1 MKFTMLPFLHGI
13 GLRENRWVPV
23 FDFPKTNPFFINMVP
38 LLSPLLS
45 PLSVVTIVP
54 WLIFH
59 GHRDVVFT
67 KLPRQKLTKIDRQ
80 ASHVTLPPPLAVRH
94 KAFGDPK
101 AKINLTFT
109 VPGKMWDFPHGKP
122 MGFVGKIIYKWW
134 GFHQQTMGIHWGFQK
149 WGYPFNAGWF
159 IRENH
164 IKMDDDWGT
173 PIYGNHHMSRYEMN
187 TLVFEMI

>member
-1 MKFTMLPFLHGI
+1 
-13 GLRENRWVPV
+13 
-23 FDFPKTNPFFINMVP
+23 
-38 LLSPLLS
+38 
-45 PLSVVTIVP
+45 
-54 WLIFH
+54 
-59 GHRDVVFT
+59 
-67 KLPRQKLTKIDRQ
+67 
-80 ASHVTLPPPLAVRH
+80 VTLPPPLAVRH

-149 WGYPFNAGWF
+149 WGYPFIAGWF
-159 IRENH
+159 IREH
-164 IKMDDDWGT
+164 PIKMDDDWGT

-187 TLVFEMI
+187 TWVLR

>member
-1 MKFTMLPFLHGI
+1 MSPPDSGI
-13 GLRENRWVPV
+13 SGDKL
-23 FDFPKTNPFFINMVP
+23 
-38 LLSPLLS
+38 
-45 PLSVVTIVP
+45 VP

-67 KLPRQKLTKIDRQ
+67 CSKTQIDRQ

-122 MGFVGKIIYKWW
+122 MILLGKSSTNGGVFINKPW
-134 GFHQQTMGIHWGFQK
+134 GYGGFQK
-149 WGYPFNAGWF
+149 WGYPFIAGWF
-159 IRENH
+159 IRENP

-187 TLVFEMI
+187 TWVLR